1 MASQPGILTDWPW
14 KPLGSLKYV
23 LLAPWV
29 VQTIIHCAT
38 ASHERDLAYCLVL
51 PMLMARL
58 VHNQIWISV
67 SRHRSAQGK
76 NRIIDRGLEFSQVDR
91 ESNWDDYI
99 LLTGHITYLAYM
111 ILPEVANHLPVWRA
125 DGVVLVALSH
135 AGPVEFLY
143 YWFHRALHHHFLY
156 SRYHSHH
163 HSSIVTQPITA
174 VAHPFA
180 EVLAYVALFAIPQF
194 ATLFT
199 KTASI
204 ASVYGYLFFIDFMNN
219 LGHCNFEF
227 LPKKLFSLFPFLK
240 YLAYTP
246 SFHSLHHTKFRTNYS
261 LFMPIYDYIYGTVDE
276 STDETYEMSLKTSKD
291 SLDVVYLTHLTTPD
305 SIYHLPLGFAS
316 LASNPQTPKW
326 YLCFMWP
333 FTFGF
338 MAMAWIFGRTFVS
351 ERNTFNKLNL
361 QSWVVP
367 RFTKQYL
374 KGQSTSVNKI
384 IEEAILEAEL
394 SGAKVLSLGL
404 LNQQEELNGYGQLY
418 IHKFPDLK
426 IKVIDGSSLAA
437 AIAVNSIPKST
448 SQVLLRG
455 NFNKVSLAISNA
467 LTKRNV
473 QVTILNK
480 DETTKLHSRLKS
492 KVDLTLT
499 ATFDAKIWLVGD
511 GWDENEQM
519 KAAKGS
525 IFIPFSQFPPKKMR
539 KDCFYHYTPAMMAP
553 SSFTNTHSCE
563 NWLPRRA
570 MSAWRIA
577 GIVHALEGWNVH
589 ECGSTTFNITQIW
602 HATIRH
608 GFQPLEMDTPF

>member
-14 KPLGSLKYV
+14 KPLGSFK
-23 LLAPWV
+23 
-29 VQTIIHCAT
+29 
-38 ASHERDLAYCLVL
+38 
-51 PMLMARL
+51 
-58 VHNQIWISV
+58 IWISV

-99 LLTGHITYLAYM
+99 LLTGHIMCLAYTM
-111 ILPEVANHLPVWRA
+111 LPEVANHLPVWRA
-125 DGVVLVALSH
+125 DGVVLVALLH

-204 ASVYGYLFFIDFMNN
+204 ASVYGYLFYIDFMNN

-227 LPKKLFSLFPFLK
+227 LPEKLFSLFPFLK

-276 STDETYEMSLKTSKD
+276 STDETYEMSLKRSKD

-326 YLCFMWP
+326 YICFMWP

-338 MAMAWIFGRTFVS
+338 IAMAWIFGRTFVS

-374 KGQSTSVNKI
+374 KGQSTSVDKL

-418 IHKFPDLK
+418 IHKFPKLK

-437 AIAVNSIPKST
+437 AIAVNSIPRST

-480 DETTKLHSRLKS
+480 DETTKLHSRLES

-519 KAAKGS
+519 RAAKGS

-553 SSFTNTHSCE
+553 SSFINTHSCE

-589 ECGSTTFNITQIW
+589 ECGSATFDITQIW

-608 GFQPLEMDTPF
+608 GFQPLEMESPF